1 MAFCDI
7 FGDSSV
13 ARILDHLAKYQNRDY
28 SLTELA
34 RDCSVSYRTIQ
45 RIFPILLQKEFVKM
59 TRRIGKANMYS
70 INLENNTM
78 KELHKILV
86 KEGFAQEKPEEKPAN
101 ERSHHVAYA

>member
-13 ARILDHLAKYQNRDY
+13 ARILDHLAKYEGRDY

-45 RIFPILLQKEFVKM
+45 RVFPLLVQKEFVRM

-70 INLENNTM
+70 INLENTTM
-78 KELHKILV
+78 RDLHKLLL
-86 KEGFAQEKPEEKPAN
+86 KAEKMPEKPIEERN
-101 ERSHHVAYA
+101 NHVAYA

>member
-13 ARILDHLAKYQNRDY
+13 ARILDHLAKYENRDY

-34 RDCSVSYRTIQ
+34 RDCSVSYRTLQ
-45 RIFPILLQKEFVKM
+45 RVFPIMVQKEFVRR

-70 INLENNTM
+70 INLENTTM
-78 KELHKILV
+78 RELRRILLKEEK
-86 KEGFAQEKPEEKPAN
+86 APEKPVEDRN
-101 ERSHHVAYA
+101 HHIAYA